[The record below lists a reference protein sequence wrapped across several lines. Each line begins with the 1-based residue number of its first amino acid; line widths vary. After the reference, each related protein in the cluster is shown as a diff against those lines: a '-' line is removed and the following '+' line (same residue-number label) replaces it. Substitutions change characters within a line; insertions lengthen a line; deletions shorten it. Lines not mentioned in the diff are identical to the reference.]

1 MPASRILVP
10 IDGSECSI
18 HALEY
23 AARRQQAAADTDVV
37 VINVQS
43 PIRPSRV
50 LTRALIAEHHERNA
64 AEALQPARAAIKR
77 LGMRATC
84 HTVTGDP
91 AASIVA
97 FAQKKRCDEIV
108 MGNNGRGAV
117 AGMVMGSVARKV
129 VLLAK
134 TPVVLVK

>member
-1 MPASRILVP
+1 MPANRILVP
-10 IDGSECSI
+10 IDGSKCSI

-37 VINVQS
+37 VLNVQS
-43 PIRPSRV
+43 SIRPSRV
-50 LTRALIAEHHERNA
+50 LTRALIAEHHERNS

-77 LGMRATC
+77 LGLRATC
-84 HTVTGDP
+84 HTVVGDP

-108 MGNNGRGAV
+108 MGAHGHGAI
-117 AGMVMGSVARKV
+117 ATLLMGSVAGAV
-129 VLLAK
+129 SSHATV
-134 TPVVLVK
+134 PVQLVA